1 MIKELYPNKIEI
13 IEKGD
18 ISIVSIIAKGFGKR
32 GPIIHNFT
40 KDNLENIFSIPLDID
55 RNDYINELG
64 VCQIINNDC
73 YIIYKIQINLDEYL
87 KNSELVLSYIEPIIQ
102 DNNLELAD
110 YIKQYLKTLR
120 KHRITDTN
128 YIYTKKEM
136 TPNEY
141 GEYVEISDK
150 IMYYLKSKFPELSY
164 DELYNLIKSF
174 DKLFDI
180 LKDNNVDFILSK
192 LK

>member
-1 MIKELYPNKIEI
+1 MEIEELD
-13 IEKGD
+13 G
-18 ISIVSIIAKGFGKR
+18 
-32 GPIIHNFT
+32 
-40 KDNLENIFSIPLDID
+40 IF
-55 RNDYINELG
+55 NE
-64 VCQIINNDC
+64 
-73 YIIYKIQINLDEYL
+73 YY
-87 KNSELVLSYIEPIIQ
+87 Q